1 MIQPIRDYFVNL
13 HDVECNQ
20 KYGKNK
26 SLPYSFHLDAA
37 ASQLELFRHHMP
49 DDIATLTA
57 IYIGVYGHDS
67 IEDARLTYNDIVD
80 LPNTHPKIFSRIG
93 FTSSKVV
100 SQLAADIIF
109 CCTEMRGKDR
119 RERHSDEYFSILVS
133 NKWAVFVKLC
143 DLIANIKYS
152 LLTNSSMLKTYK
164 NEWPRVIFWLS
175 RGKVIDEFP
184 DMVQYIDKLLEIN

>member
-20 KYGKNK
+20 RYGKNK

-37 ASQLELFRHHMP
+37 YSQLELFKYYMP
-49 DDIATLTA
+49 DDIPTRVA

-80 LPNTHPKIFSRIG
+80 LPHTHPSIFSRTG
-93 FTSSKVV
+93 TLSNKTV
-100 SQLAADIIF
+100 SQMAADIIF

-119 RERHSDEYFSILVS
+119 RERHSDEYFTILIS

-164 NEWPRVIFWLS
+164 NEWSNVIFWLS
-175 RGKVIDEFP
+175 RGKHLDEFP
-184 DMVQYIDKLLEIN
+184 DMVAYIGKLLEIN